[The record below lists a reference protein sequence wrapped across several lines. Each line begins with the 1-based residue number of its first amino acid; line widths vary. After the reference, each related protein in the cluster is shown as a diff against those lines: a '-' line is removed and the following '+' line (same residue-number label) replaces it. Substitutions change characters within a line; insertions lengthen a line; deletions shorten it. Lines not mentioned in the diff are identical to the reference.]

1 MAFKRSA
8 VRSRLSPPNQDNP
21 NLTPVGGGVRI
32 YLLSGT
38 DGIRKR
44 RRYRDD
50 TAAVLYLVFL
60 LGLPLGKLPLAFFAF
75 KVGLNVGEQAPG
87 EGLQCVFWY
96 AGAINI
102 FRVRYFEP
110 SGIAAKVSWR
120 LILLCK
126 WALRHPEFEIHN
138 RFSAVRPAGR
148 H

>member
-96 AGAINI
+96 AGAKNI